1 MAIYHCTCKIISRG
15 QGRSAVGAAAYRSG
29 EKLYN
34 EYDGIEHDYTKKG
47 GVVYSEIMLCENA
60 PKEYQDRQTLWNAVE
75 QIEKSS
81 KAQLAREYEVALPVE
96 LSREEQIKLVRDF
109 AKENFVDNGMCVD
122 FSIHDKKDGN
132 PHAHIMLTTRPIE
145 QDNSWGVKQKKEYI
159 LDKNGQKQYDK
170 KKQTYK
176 CKTVKTT
183 NWDSKEFL
191 QRSRES
197 WAEKVN
203 QELEKKSLPQRI
215 DHRSLKE
222 QGVDRVPTIHE
233 GGARKLE
240 KRGIKTDR
248 GKINREIKTANGQMQ
263 TIDILTKQ
271 TQKEIINIREDIEWN
286 KQHEHIAK
294 IERMLP
300 KATEENKNVLLRLQT
315 EMLKTYNIAK
325 RLEPTTASAERT
337 IECDGRKVPY
347 FDYHKDKL
355 IGDISFIRDKIESSL
370 EAIRE
375 RAKTAEPQSGFV
387 ARRESIMRQEQ
398 PKQDAPKI
406 DTAYAEEMARKL
418 SALRSEF
425 VKAMVQSA
433 ERTSYQPNP
442 IYERQANEIESISKT
457 ISEQSRTIKSL
468 QEERDKLGI
477 FKGREKKE
485 LQNKIDNFERLRRSN
500 LDKLGAL
507 GVSEPSKADEA
518 VKEKRSMAAQEQN
531 RAKAA
536 MQNRGAKERAEE
548 VKAAF
553 LEAAKQIPADQ
564 RQEILDRMGQQ
575 KEIPTMGRL
584 QYYQAEAEARR
595 QLDTALKQEAQ
606 TRERN
611 RTHDRDRGI

>member
-122 FSIHDKKDGN
+122 FSIHDKEDGN

-197 WAEKVN
+197 WAEKIN

-536 MQNRGAKERAEE
+536 LQNRGAKERAEE

-584 QYYQAEAEARR
+584 QYYQAAAEARR

>member
-122 FSIHDKKDGN
+122 FSIHEKEDGN

-286 KQHEHIAK
+286 KNHEHIAK

>member
-122 FSIHDKKDGN
+122 FSIHDKEDGN

-286 KQHEHIAK
+286 KKHEHLAK

-507 GVSEPSKADEA
+507 GVSELSKADEA

>member
-122 FSIHDKKDGN
+122 FSIHDKEDGN

-222 QGVDRVPTIHE
+222 QGIDRVPTIHE

-286 KQHEHIAK
+286 KKHEHIAK

-507 GVSEPSKADEA
+507 GVSELSKADEA

>member
-47 GVVYSEIMLCENA
+47 GVVYSEIMLCKNA
-60 PKEYQDRQTLWNAVE
+60 SKEYQDRQTLWNAVE

-122 FSIHDKKDGN
+122 FSIHDKEDGN

-425 VKAMVQSA
+425 VKAIVQSA

-507 GVSEPSKADEA
+507 GVSELSKADEA

>member
-122 FSIHDKKDGN
+122 FSIHDKEDGN

-387 ARRESIMRQEQ
+387 ARRESVMRQEQ

-507 GVSEPSKADEA
+507 GVSELSKADEA

>member
-122 FSIHDKKDGN
+122 FSIHDKEDGN

-197 WAEKVN
+197 WAEKIN

-398 PKQDAPKI
+398 PKQDAQKI

-536 MQNRGAKERAEE
+536 LQNRGAKERAEE

>member
-60 PKEYQDRQTLWNAVE
+60 QKEYQDRQTLWNAVE

-122 FSIHDKKDGN
+122 FSIHDKEDGN

-398 PKQDAPKI
+398 PKQDAQKI

-536 MQNRGAKERAEE
+536 LQNRGAKERAEE

>member
-1 MAIYHCTCKIISRG
+1 MYH
-15 QGRSAVGAAAYRSG
+15 
-29 EKLYN
+29 
-34 EYDGIEHDYTKKG
+34 
-47 GVVYSEIMLCENA
+47 
-60 PKEYQDRQTLWNAVE
+60 
-75 QIEKSS
+75 
-81 KAQLAREYEVALPVE
+81 
-96 LSREEQIKLVRDF
+96 F
-109 AKENFVDNGMCVD
+109 
-122 FSIHDKKDGN
+122 
-132 PHAHIMLTTRPIE
+132 
-145 QDNSWGVKQKKEYI
+145 
-159 LDKNGQKQYDK
+159 
-170 KKQTYK
+170 
-176 CKTVKTT
+176 
-183 NWDSKEFL
+183 
-191 QRSRES
+191 
-197 WAEKVN
+197 
-203 QELEKKSLPQRI
+203 
-215 DHRSLKE
+215 
-222 QGVDRVPTIHE
+222 
-233 GGARKLE
+233 
-240 KRGIKTDR
+240 
-248 GKINREIKTANGQMQ
+248 
-263 TIDILTKQ
+263 LTKQ

-518 VKEKRSMAAQEQN
+518 VKEKRSVAAQEQN

>member
-81 KAQLAREYEVALPVE
+81 KAQLVREYEVALPVE

-122 FSIHDKKDGN
+122 FSIHDKEDGN

-286 KQHEHIAK
+286 KKHEHIAK

-507 GVSEPSKADEA
+507 GVSELSKADEA

-536 MQNRGAKERAEE
+536 MQNRVAKERAEE

>member
-122 FSIHDKKDGN
+122 FSIHDKEDGN

-398 PKQDAPKI
+398 PKQDAQKI

-536 MQNRGAKERAEE
+536 LQNRGAKERAEE

>member
-15 QGRSAVGAAAYRSG
+15 QGRYAVGAAAYRSG

-122 FSIHDKKDGN
+122 FSIHDKEDGN

-286 KQHEHIAK
+286 KNHEHIAK

>member
-75 QIEKSS
+75 QIKKSS

-122 FSIHDKKDGN
+122 FSIHDKEDGN

-197 WAEKVN
+197 WAEKIN

-286 KQHEHIAK
+286 KNHEHIAK